1 MSEEQNQENP
11 VPENTIVD
19 NGTQVSVA
27 APQAEGEIAA
37 DACVSNTVDSL
48 QQALASEVTPPADN
62 TAKIQRRGRPFEPG
76 QSGNPNGRPRGTRNR
91 ATLAAEALINNKAQD
106 LAEKALELAL
116 KGDSAMLR
124 GLLSTFVPPCRERPA
139 ELDLPKIETA
149 ADAIAACSVV
159 FAALA
164 EGNLTPGQAREVME
178 LLSSFARTFQAAEL
192 EARVAALEE
201 MKR

>member
-1 MSEEQNQENP
+1 
-11 VPENTIVD
+11 
-19 NGTQVSVA
+19 
-27 APQAEGEIAA
+27 
-37 DACVSNTVDSL
+37 
-48 QQALASEVTPPADN
+48 
-62 TAKIQRRGRPFEPG
+62 
-76 QSGNPNGRPRGTRNR
+76 
-91 ATLAAEALINNKAQD
+91 
-106 LAEKALELAL
+106 
-116 KGDSAMLR
+116 MLR